1 MQGKNSIRSPAP
13 LWILSHVSPVCC
25 LTIQGDVLSPI
36 ARVITESSTGRVVEI
51 DAPEGAALVDL
62 CDAHDA
68 PIPFSCRSASC
79 GTCRIHVLEGADHL
93 LPPAEDELELLDVF
107 NLKPPGVRLACQA
120 KLRPGTARLWVK
132 AFQDE

>member
-1 MQGKNSIRSPAP
+1 MQSVNSDDMGSTAK
-13 LWILSHVSPVCC
+13 L
-25 LTIQGDVLSPI
+25 
-36 ARVITESSTGRVVEI
+36 ITESNAGRAVEI

-79 GTCRIHVLEGADHL
+79 GTCRIHVLEGAEGL
-93 LPPAEDELELLDVF
+93 LPPAEDELDLLDVF
-107 NLKPPGVRLACQA
+107 NLKPPHVRLACQA
-120 KLRPGTARLWVK
+120 RLGPGAARVRVK